1 MKLITSLILLVTIAL
16 IACNPYDLPEDV
28 PSCIKN
34 LVKKKEPL
42 EVWQYT
48 SDGELV
54 YLIVPDCCDQY
65 STLYSADCDRICA
78 PSGGLTGKGDGQCSD
93 FFQQAK
99 DQVLLWKKE

>member
-1 MKLITSLILLVTIAL
+1 MKLLTRLIFLAL
-16 IACNPYDLPEDV
+16 FGSTACNPYDLPEDV
-28 PSCIKN
+28 PFCIKN
-34 LVKKKEPL
+34 LAKKKEPL
-42 EVWQYT
+42 EVWQY
-48 SDGELV
+48 SYDSEIV

-78 PSGGLTGKGDGQCSD
+78 PGGGITGMGDGQCSD